1 MPLGSVQTRSV
12 VILGTLFDT
21 LNSSA
26 AQVIYSTIEKMG
38 WRTDMSVGLMV
49 ELTVEEIASGIERLS
64 RKDRE
69 ALLLLLS
76 GERKR

>member
-1 MPLGSVQTRSV
+1 
-12 VILGTLFDT
+12 
-21 LNSSA
+21 
-26 AQVIYSTIEKMG
+26 
-38 WRTDMSVGLMV
+38 MSVGLMV